1 MTQSLAEI
9 IQGKWQQLAGL
20 AHIVWDDLTL
30 DELVK
35 SKGDAKKLTVLVQQR
50 YEMTHNEAERQ
61 VISFFERNRTT

>member
-1 MTQSLAEI
+1 M
-9 IQGKWQQLAGL
+9 
-20 AHIVWDDLTL
+20 
-30 DELVK
+30 K

>member
-30 DELVK
+30 DELMK

>member
-35 SKGDAKKLTVLVQQR
+35 SKGDAKKLTLLVQQR